1 MRIDEVN
8 DLVLDV
14 GSDHCLSLKLKISLQ
29 YSAIKLESAALRWN
43 PIFFSPDRSRQ
54 KFIAPSQGTF
64 LGIITY

>member
-8 DLVLDV
+8 NLVLDV

-29 YSAIKLESAALRWN
+29 HSAIKLESAALRWN

-54 KFIAPSQGTF
+54 KFIVPSQGTF
-64 LGIITY
+64 QGIITY